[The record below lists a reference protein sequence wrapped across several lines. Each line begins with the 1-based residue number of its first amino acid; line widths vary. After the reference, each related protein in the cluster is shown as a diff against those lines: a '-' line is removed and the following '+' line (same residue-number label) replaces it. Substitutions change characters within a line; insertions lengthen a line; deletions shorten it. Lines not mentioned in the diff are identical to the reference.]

1 MQNKGRERGRE
12 GAKKE
17 GREETEEGLIS
28 VAQDRN
34 LHYNLSLSSVPG
46 EPGGQPAL
54 RRCMSWYRALKR
66 LLLECWLQP

>member
-46 EPGGQPAL
+46 EPVGSTSP
-54 RRCMSWYRALKR
+54 
-66 LLLECWLQP
+66 